1 MTRFAKNIVLL
12 IIIAA
17 IGWFLYG
24 RFFGHS
30 MGGMD
35 HGMGGGG
42 APVSVAEVIE
52 RNVQQWHEYSGRL
65 VAVNQVE
72 VRPRVSGTIE
82 SVNFSNGMPVK
93 KGDLLFVI
101 DPRPYEAA
109 LESATARAGFA
120 ESEFKRAETLLGD
133 KAIPQRE
140 YDQRRSAASVAKA
153 DLITARLNLEYTH
166 VKSPISGRVGR
177 AEITLGNLVQ
187 SGPNAPV
194 LTTIVAYN
202 PIYADFEVDEESF
215 LRYVASDANGSRA
228 SEIPV
233 LIGLASEEGAP
244 HEGYIESFDN
254 RLNNESGTIRVRAIV
269 DNPKSSL
276 VPGLFVR
283 VRLGSVQ
290 EARAILITD
299 RAVGTDQSKK
309 FVYVIGDDNK
319 VQYREVK
326 LGAMAEGL
334 RIVHEGLQPGE
345 KIIVNGLQRARPGAP
360 ITPEM
365 VPMDPK
371 DAAVVPPKAEGTVP
385 PKPEG
390 DAPPKAET
398 NVPPAADAVE
408 PSKAEA
414 KDPFIAEPKTEV
426 KEEPKPEKQ

>member
-1 MTRFAKNIVLL
+1 
-12 IIIAA
+12 
-17 IGWFLYG
+17 
-24 RFFGHS
+24 
-30 MGGMD
+30 
-35 HGMGGGG
+35 
-42 APVSVAEVIE
+42 
-52 RNVQQWHEYSGRL
+52 
-65 VAVNQVE
+65 
-72 VRPRVSGTIE
+72 
-82 SVNFSNGMPVK
+82 
-93 KGDLLFVI
+93 
-101 DPRPYEAA
+101 
-109 LESATARAGFA
+109 
-120 ESEFKRAETLLGD
+120 
-133 KAIPQRE
+133 
-140 YDQRRSAASVAKA
+140 
-153 DLITARLNLEYTH
+153 
-166 VKSPISGRVGR
+166 
-177 AEITLGNLVQ
+177 
-187 SGPNAPV
+187 
-194 LTTIVAYN
+194 
-202 PIYADFEVDEESF
+202 
-215 LRYVASDANGSRA
+215 
-228 SEIPV
+228 
-233 LIGLASEEGAP
+233 
-244 HEGYIESFDN
+244 
-254 RLNNESGTIRVRAIV
+254 LNNESGTIRVRAIV